1 MAVQRWIND
10 NWGDFDEPVQEAPP
24 GMDDS
29 LLPLTSEPANIVEAE
44 ADGLTSAGQNERADG
59 LSSAGQNEQADGF
72 TSVGQN
78 GQGQNDRPPKLR
90 RLVAFCISPEKAE
103 QQRVRDLEQEL
114 HEWKKR
120 KAQLRLQ
127 LMAERLLL
135 SHYVDSLYVVQ
146 EWARNRAGNR

>member
-10 NWGDFDEPVQEAPP
+10 NLGDFEPAKEAPP

-29 LLPLTSEPANIVEAE
+29 LLPLISEPANIVEAE
-44 ADGLTSAGQNERADG
+44 ADGLT
-59 LSSAGQNEQADGF
+59 SAGQNEQADGF

-103 QQRVRDLEQEL
+103 QQRVHDLEQEL
-114 HEWKKR
+114 LEWKKR
-120 KAQLRLQ
+120 KAELRLQ

-135 SHYVDSLYVVQ
+135 SHYVASLYVAQ
-146 EWARNRAGNR
+146 EWARSRAGNR

>member
-10 NWGDFDEPVQEAPP
+10 NLGDFEPAKEAPP

-29 LLPLTSEPANIVEAE
+29 LLPLISEPANIVEAE
-44 ADGLTSAGQNERADG
+44 ADGLT
-59 LSSAGQNEQADGF
+59 SAGQNEQADGF

-103 QQRVRDLEQEL
+103 QQRVHDLEQEL
-114 HEWKKR
+114 LEWKKR
-120 KAQLRLQ
+120 KAELRLQ
-127 LMAERLLL
+127 LMAERLLS
-135 SHYVDSLYVVQ
+135 SHYVASLYVAQ
-146 EWARNRAGNR
+146 EWARSRAGNR

>member
-10 NWGDFDEPVQEAPP
+10 NLGDFEPAKEAPP

-29 LLPLTSEPANIVEAE
+29 LLPLISEPANIVEAE
-44 ADGLTSAGQNERADG
+44 ADGLTSAAQNEQADG
-59 LSSAGQNEQADGF
+59 LTSAGQNEQADGF

-103 QQRVRDLEQEL
+103 QQRVHDLEQEL
-114 HEWKKR
+114 LEWKKR
-120 KAQLRLQ
+120 KAELRLQ

-135 SHYVDSLYVVQ
+135 SHYVASLYVAQ
-146 EWARNRAGNR
+146 EWARSRAGNR

>member
-10 NWGDFDEPVQEAPP
+10 NLRDFEPAQEAPP

-29 LLPLTSEPANIVEAE
+29 LLPFISEPANIVEAE
-44 ADGLTSAGQNERADG
+44 ADGLTSAGQNE
-59 LSSAGQNEQADGF
+59 QADGF
-72 TSVGQN
+72 TSVAQN

-103 QQRVRDLEQEL
+103 QQRIRDLEQEL
-114 HEWKKR
+114 LEWKKR
-120 KAQLRLQ
+120 KAELRLQ

-135 SHYVDSLYVVQ
+135 SHYVASLCVAQ

>member
-10 NWGDFDEPVQEAPP
+10 NLGDFEPAKEAPP

-29 LLPLTSEPANIVEAE
+29 LLPLISEPANIVEA
-44 ADGLTSAGQNERADG
+44 
-59 LSSAGQNEQADGF
+59 SAGQNEQADGF

-103 QQRVRDLEQEL
+103 QQRVHDLEQEL
-114 HEWKKR
+114 LEWKKR
-120 KAQLRLQ
+120 KAELRLQ

-135 SHYVDSLYVVQ
+135 SHYVASLYVAQ
-146 EWARNRAGNR
+146 EWARSRAGNR

>member
-10 NWGDFDEPVQEAPP
+10 NLRDFEPAQEAPP

-29 LLPLTSEPANIVEAE
+29 LLPLISEPANIVEAE
-44 ADGLTSAGQNERADG
+44 ADGLTSAGQNE
-59 LSSAGQNEQADGF
+59 QADGF
-72 TSVGQN
+72 TSVAQN

-103 QQRVRDLEQEL
+103 QQRIRDLEQEL
-114 HEWKKR
+114 LEWKKR
-120 KAQLRLQ
+120 KAELRLQ

-135 SHYVDSLYVVQ
+135 SHYVASLRVAQ